1 MENFWHNIEQLWH
14 DQDEALRQ
22 QGRLMNSEQ
31 LQQLIEAEEAQRH
44 SRRRS
49 RMLTAAAACLLML
62 LGASFFFSLQA
73 PSPSSLQPATA
84 MNGSSSTLI
93 AEDTLATTIQT
104 IVKDTIKRL
113 QKSVASV
120 AAPTPA
126 SQLIAEA
133 SGMSEIEQV
142 LRTQD
147 SVAPAS
153 WRKPDTLKKT
163 SLQMHG
169 IRAFCNHQCNVPDIE
184 QEANTL
190 LAMI

>member
-44 SRRRS
+44 SRHRS
-49 RMLTAAAACLLML
+49 RLLIAAAACLLML
-62 LGASFFFSLQA
+62 LGATFFFSLQA
-73 PSPSSLQPATA
+73 PSPSCLQPVTA
-84 MNGSSSTLI
+84 MNDPSSSLI
-93 AEDTLATTIQT
+93 AEDTVATTIQT

-113 QKSVASV
+113 QKSVTSITAT
-120 AAPTPA
+120 AP
-126 SQLIAEA
+126 QLIAEV
-133 SGMSEIEQV
+133 SEMSEMEQI
-142 LRTQD
+142 LLAED
-147 SVAPAS
+147 SAAPVS
-153 WRKPDTLKKT
+153 WHKPDTLKKS
-163 SLQMHG
+163 SLPSHG
-169 IRAFCNHQCNVPDIE
+169 IRAFCNHQCSVPDIE

>member
-1 MENFWHNIEQLWH
+1 
-14 DQDEALRQ
+14 
-22 QGRLMNSEQ
+22 
-31 LQQLIEAEEAQRH
+31 
-44 SRRRS
+44 
-49 RMLTAAAACLLML
+49 
-62 LGASFFFSLQA
+62 
-73 PSPSSLQPATA
+73 

-133 SGMSEIEQV
+133 SGMSEIEQL

-147 SVAPAS
+147 SAAPAS